1 MPDMRNLEKIVMYLA
16 GQKEA
21 WQPIKS
27 IPSTPF
33 SGKTLPFPLS
43 FQLQVE
49 KAVYL
54 KSKFHQRN
62 FSHNVRSDV
71 NHRVNHC
78 KSFSKKNNQS
88 VSTCL
93 LTHPFSKIR
102 MNFEKSCGHWVEH
115 KSRKCHATTPFEIHL
130 RMTMK

>member
-1 MPDMRNLEKIVMYLA
+1 MRNLEKIVMYQA

-49 KAVYL
+49 IPKPFTQKKQPECIYL
-54 KSKFHQRN
+54 FIDPPFFKDPDEFWEEL
-62 FSHNVRSDV
+62 RSLGWAQI
-71 NHRVNHC
+71 
-78 KSFSKKNNQS
+78 S
-88 VSTCL
+88 
-93 LTHPFSKIR
+93 
-102 MNFEKSCGHWVEH
+102 
-115 KSRKCHATTPFEIHL
+115 
-130 RMTMK
+130 